1 MEQLDF
7 FDEPEGVNS
16 WEEEWRGMPSYDNVF
31 EGEPEVTVVFK
42 FRTREDF
49 EKFNE
54 IIKDALFDGEKPF
67 DGNQLKHRLNATS
80 HWKDFL
86 SKCDQLYKIRQDFI
100 VWITDDQNIQEV
112 EALQKPYI
120 YVKKIPSS
128 SYGYVMSKCHFAV
141 CNHKGYATWN
151 MAILDT
157 FYNGCFT
164 LVPEDGVFPSMFMG
178 GSRGI
183 YHNRKNLVE
192 IMDEYLNKNESILK
206 SMAKRI
212 VDKNPALFNNN
223 EGAIATE
230 LIHTGISNKMAK
242 STPEK
247 YDEVM
252 QLIEAGIMMSKGEIV
267 NDLWSFHVNSNFQKI
282 RWKLL
287 EDGVKDDTSQ
297 SVTIYSKDEIEPT
310 LPLKQLSF

>member
-1 MEQLDF
+1 
-7 FDEPEGVNS
+7 
-16 WEEEWRGMPSYDNVF
+16 
-31 EGEPEVTVVFK
+31 
-42 FRTREDF
+42 
-49 EKFNE
+49 
-54 IIKDALFDGEKPF
+54 
-67 DGNQLKHRLNATS
+67 
-80 HWKDFL
+80 
-86 SKCDQLYKIRQDFI
+86 
-100 VWITDDQNIQEV
+100 
-112 EALQKPYI
+112 
-120 YVKKIPSS
+120 
-128 SYGYVMSKCHFAV
+128 
-141 CNHKGYATWN
+141 
-151 MAILDT
+151 
-157 FYNGCFT
+157 
-164 LVPEDGVFPSMFMG
+164 
-178 GSRGI
+178 
-183 YHNRKNLVE
+183 
-192 IMDEYLNKNESILK
+192 MDEYLNKNESILK

-212 VDKNPALFNNN
+212 VDKNLALFDNN

-310 LPLKQLSF
+310 LSLKQLSF